1 MIRKYT
7 FGLPIDTNAVI
18 AEIKSEDI
26 LSFPLELKTGERLQI
41 SFDLLSDEM
50 IFGLGEAIRGI
61 NKRGWTYES
70 WCSDET
76 NHTEDKK
83 ALYGSHNFIVVGDRF
98 ALFVD
103 FAGKVEWDLG
113 YDKPDRAVITLDGN
127 DADVYIIYGKN
138 QRDMVVQFRK
148 IIGKSYIPPRW
159 AFGYQQSCWGYATQE
174 DFYTVRDRHRENKLP
189 LDAIYM
195 DIDYM
200 DSFKDFT
207 VHPER
212 FYSKHLIS
220 RVKRATPSTTR
231 VTKKAISALIR
242 TAKSLSAASG
252 RESSACPT
260 SSTPT
265 RAAGSAPSTRRFCAA
280 ELTVS
285 GTI

>member
-174 DFYTVRDRHRENKLP
+174 DF
-189 LDAIYM
+189 
-195 DIDYM
+195 
-200 DSFKDFT
+200 
-207 VHPER
+207 
-212 FYSKHLIS
+212 
-220 RVKRATPSTTR
+220 
-231 VTKKAISALIR
+231 
-242 TAKSLSAASG
+242 
-252 RESSACPT
+252 
-260 SSTPT
+260 
-265 RAAGSAPSTRRFCAA
+265 
-280 ELTVS
+280 
-285 GTI
+285 

>member
-113 YDKPDRAVITLDGN
+113 YDKPDRAVITLDGKR
-127 DADVYIIYGKN
+127 YGRSVQKN
-138 QRDMVVQFRK
+138 
-148 IIGKSYIPPRW
+148 
-159 AFGYQQSCWGYATQE
+159 
-174 DFYTVRDRHRENKLP
+174 HRQKLHSAA
-189 LDAIYM
+189 LGI
-195 DIDYM
+195 
-200 DSFKDFT
+200 
-207 VHPER
+207 R
-212 FYSKHLIS
+212 
-220 RVKRATPSTTR
+220 
-231 VTKKAISALIR
+231 ISAELLGLR
-242 TAKSLSAASG
+242 DSG
-252 RESSACPT
+252 GFLYRP
-260 SSTPT
+260 
-265 RAAGSAPSTRRFCAA
+265 
-280 ELTVS
+280 
-285 GTI
+285 